1 MVKFILANFPKKEI
15 TLHQVELIA
24 MYWLDS
30 LGFRKRKGK
39 KFKAYIFVNQ
49 GIELIKERSPK
60 LHSS

>member
-1 MVKFILANFPKKEI
+1 MVKFILVSFHKKET

-39 KFKAYIFVNQ
+39 RFKAYIFVNQ
-49 GIELIKERSPK
+49 GTELIKGRLPK
-60 LHSS
+60 LHNS